1 MVAGRRRQRKN
12 SRHLAISTATS
23 VASCSILKMVGYLRS
38 TTSTPSNIEVGRRV
52 SFNADPPPTAP
63 LHRNVSN
70 QSTIDSGLSESS
82 ICRMFGLT
90 SSSTNERQRRLRLLM
105 DQCEMVRFPFKKK
118 LILAN
123 LNLNHEEIP
132 VDEICSDTLGMTLYK
147 LSLAGNRLHSIPEPL
162 TVKLT
167 GLRLLDI
174 RQCDLQMIPVTWDM
188 PLLKKLIMSH
198 NQIKAFPAEVR
209 RFCIQ
214 LCI

>member
-1 MVAGRRRQRKN
+1 MVAIFARQ
-12 SRHLAISTATS
+12 
-23 VASCSILKMVGYLRS
+23 
-38 TTSTPSNIEVGRRV
+38 PSNIEVGRRV

-174 RQCDLQMIPVTWDM
+174 RQCDLQIIPVTWDM